1 LTRFPAHDICDLAL
15 NKHTRSLV
23 DRPRFTSI
31 PSCLAFVLASC
42 GGAHGTSPAAPAAI
56 LDAGPPQA
64 EAAVAQAAPAADV
77 AGTRTAI
84 DLATN
89 LVHATSHRDG
99 RFVADASS
107 VDFLKY
113 VDGGWKTSFLVSEL
127 DVADGKPAA
136 LVNGLSAMFFVPVDV
151 DGDGAGGTVLGDSI
165 LSLTMRALAPK
176 QRLSIFVNE
185 KPVSTIEI
193 DAATKR
199 YDVAVPAAV
208 LKLGDNRVRLTFKAA
223 ANLPGGKRSAA
234 ALKLVSFGPAALGP
248 PKADAGI
255 AVVSDFSAGGVRRR
269 AVVPGGGASRLSFYV
284 QLPAASALSL
294 GYAAKT
300 PGASVLVRVAVDGQ
314 RPRTLHEGKT
324 KAEWTDLA
332 LPLGAA
338 GTQAARIDLVA
349 RGGDVAWSDPR
360 VVVKAAPVTVPK
372 VARFDHIYIWM
383 VDTLRADKVHVFNP
397 KTRVQTPNYDAFAAD
412 ATRFAWAQV
421 PGTWSLPSHASLLT
435 GVYPTVHKA
444 VAHEARLSKDVPFI
458 AEDMKK
464 AGYRTGMFSSNGYV
478 SSKWGFDRGW
488 DINRNF
494 IRENLPNGAVYL
506 WKTAKAWILPG
517 LKAGKR
523 DFVYLATVEP
533 HVIYNPP
540 KEFLVKYWDK
550 PYTGP
555 IKPALTGAQLGSIKA
570 GKLKVNDNDKAYL
583 EALHDAEI
591 TQSDAAFKTF
601 IDDLKAAGVYDK
613 SVVVVVSDHGDQFYE
628 HGSVGHG
635 DTVYQELT
643 HVPLI
648 IRAPGLFAPGHVVE
662 SDVEITDVYATM
674 LALAGIK
681 PLPIVEGTSLV
692 PLVFDEVG
700 ASPRAALT
708 VDGQVARGLK
718 EQRYRLVHY
727 GPGRMELYDEYEDRR
742 EQKNVAAERPIAL
755 RQMRSV
761 LGLLYGYETKWNKT
775 RWGTAAN
782 VTPDFVANAGLPGHK
797 GSDPKAAPP
806 PP

>member
-1 LTRFPAHDICDLAL
+1 VRFTVLSRQTRKIF
-15 NKHTRSLV
+15 T
-23 DRPRFTSI
+23 RPRIT
-31 PSCLAFVLASC
+31 SCLAFVLASC
-42 GGAHGTSPAAPAAI
+42 GGAGKTTAPMAV
-56 LDAGPPQA
+56 LEAGPPPA
-64 EAAVAQAAPAADV
+64 AAAVAQAAEPPPASDL
-77 AGTRTAI
+77 AGTRTVI

-89 LVHATSHRDG
+89 LVHASSHRDG

-107 VDFLKY
+107 IDFLKY
-113 VDGGWKTSFLVSEL
+113 VDGGWKTSWLVSEL
-127 DVADGKPAA
+127 DEGKPAG
-136 LVNGLSAMFFVPVDV
+136 LVNGLSGMFFVPIDT
-151 DGDGAGGTVLGDSI
+151 DGDGAGGTALADST
-165 LSLTMRALAPK
+165 LSLVMRALAPK
-176 QRLSIFVNE
+176 QRVSIFVNE
-185 KPVSTIEI
+185 KPVSTIEV
-193 DAATKR
+193 DGATKR

-208 LKLGDNRVRLTFKAA
+208 LKLGENRVRLTFKAA
-223 ANLPGGKRSAA
+223 GNLPGGKRSAA
-234 ALKLVSFGPAALGP
+234 AVKLAAFGPAALGA
-248 PKADAGI
+248 PKAEPGI
-255 AVVSDFSAGGVRRR
+255 AVVADVTAGGVRRR
-269 AVVPGGGASRLSFYV
+269 AVVPGGGASRVSYYV
-284 QLPAASALSL
+284 QLPEAASLAV
-294 GYAAKT
+294 GYASQAS
-300 PGASVLVRVAVDGQ
+300 GASVVVRVAVDGQ
-314 RPRTLHEGKT
+314 RTRTLHEGQA
-324 KAEWTDLA
+324 KAGWTDVA

-338 GTQAARIDLVA
+338 SGQAARIDLVA
-349 RGGDVAWSDPR
+349 RGGDVAWAEPR
-360 VVVKAAPVTVPK
+360 IVVKAPAALPTPPK
-372 VARFDHIYIWM
+372 LARFDHFYIWM

-444 VAHEARLSKDVPFI
+444 VAHEARLSKDVPFV

-464 AGYRTGMFSSNGYV
+464 AGYRTAMFSSNGYV

-488 DINRNF
+488 DVDRNF
-494 IRENLPNGAVYL
+494 IRESLPNGAEYL
-506 WKTAKAWILPG
+506 WKTGKAWILPG
-517 LKAGKR
+517 LKADKR

-540 KEFLVKYWDK
+540 KSFLVKYWDK

-555 IKPALTGAQLGSIKA
+555 IKPALTGVQLGSIKA

-648 IRAPGLFAPGHVVE
+648 IRAPGLFPKGHVVE
-662 SDVEITDVYATM
+662 ADVEITDVYATM
-674 LALAGIK
+674 LALAGIT

-692 PLVFDEVG
+692 PLVFDELG
-700 ASPRAALT
+700 GSPRAALT
-708 VDGQVARGLK
+708 VDGQVARGMK

-727 GPGRMELYDEYEDRR
+727 GPGRIELYDELEDRR

-755 RQMRSV
+755 RQMRGV
-761 LGLLYGYETKWNKT
+761 LGLLYGYETRWNKS

-782 VTPDFVANAGLPGHK
+782 VTPEFVAHAGLPGHK
-797 GSDPKAAPP
+797 GPDPKAAPP
-806 PP
+806 P

>member
-1 LTRFPAHDICDLAL
+1 LTWFLAQGTCGLAL
-15 NKHTRSLV
+15 SKQTGKIFT
-23 DRPRFTSI
+23 RPRTTSARSI
-31 PSCLAFVLASC
+31 RLAAFLLASC
-42 GGAHGTSPAAPAAI
+42 GGGSRTAPTAP
-56 LDAGPPQA
+56 LEAGPPRA
-64 EAAVAQAAPAADV
+64 AAAVAQAAEPAADL
-77 AGTRTAI
+77 AGTRTVF

-89 LVHATSHRDG
+89 LVHATSHADG

-107 VDFLKY
+107 IDFLKY
-113 VDGGWKTSFLVSEL
+113 VDGGWKTSFLVGEL
-127 DVADGKPAA
+127 DEGKPAA
-136 LVNGLSAMFFVPVDV
+136 LVNGLSAMLFVPVDA
-151 DGDGAGGTVLGDSI
+151 DGDGAGGTALADSI

-176 QRLSIFVNE
+176 QKVSIFVNE
-185 KPVSTIEI
+185 KPVGTIDVEG
-193 DAATKR
+193 ATRR
-199 YDVAVPAAV
+199 YDVKVPAAV

-223 ANLPGGKRSAA
+223 ASLPGGRRSAA
-234 ALKLVSFGPAALGP
+234 ALKLVALGPAALGP
-248 PKADAGI
+248 PKADPAI
-255 AVVSDFSAGGVRRR
+255 AAVADVTAGGARRR
-269 AVVPGGGASRLSFYV
+269 AVVPAGGASRVSFYV
-284 QLPAASALSL
+284 QLPEAASLAV

-314 RPRTLHEGKT
+314 RPRTLHEGRT
-324 KAEWTDLA
+324 QAAWTDVA

-338 GTQAARIDLVA
+338 GGQAARIDLVA
-349 RGGDVAWSDPR
+349 RGGDVAWAEPR
-360 VVVKAAPVTVPK
+360 VVVKAPAAVVPPLAK
-372 VARFDHIYIWM
+372 LPRFQHIYVWM
-383 VDTLRADKVHVFNP
+383 VDTLRADKVHAFNP

-444 VAHEARLSKDVPFI
+444 VAHEARLSKDVPFV

-494 IRENLPNGAVYL
+494 IRESLPNGADYL
-506 WKTAKAWILPG
+506 WKTGKAWILPG

-540 KEFLVKYWDK
+540 KAFLVKYWDK
-550 PYTGP
+550 PYVGP
-555 IKPALTGAQLGSIKA
+555 IKPALTGVQLGSIKA
-570 GKLKVNDNDKAYL
+570 GKLKVNDVDKAYL

-591 TQSDAAFKTF
+591 TESDASFKTF
-601 IDDLKAAGVYDK
+601 IEDLKAAGVYDK
-613 SVVVVVSDHGDQFYE
+613 SVVIVVSDHGDQFYE

-648 IRAPGLFAPGHVVE
+648 IRAPGLFPAGKVVDA
-662 SDVEITDVYATM
+662 DVEITDVYSTM
-674 LALAGIK
+674 LALAGLE
-681 PLPIVEGTSLV
+681 PAPIVEGASLV
-692 PLVFDEVG
+692 PLVLDEVG
-700 ASPRAALT
+700 GIPRAALT
-708 VDGQVARGLK
+708 VDGQVSRGLK

-727 GPGRMELYDEYEDRR
+727 GPGRVELYDELEDRR

-755 RQMRSV
+755 RQMRGV
-761 LGLLYGYETKWNKT
+761 LGLLYAYETRWNKA

-782 VTPDFVANAGLPGHK
+782 VTPEFVAHAGLPGHK
-797 GSDPKAAPP
+797 GPDPKAAPP
-806 PP
+806 P

>member
-1 LTRFPAHDICDLAL
+1 M
-15 NKHTRSLV
+15 
-23 DRPRFTSI
+23 I
-31 PSCLAFVLASC
+31 PIAAFAFVSC
-42 GGAHGTSPAAPAAI
+42 GGVKNTAP
-56 LDAGPPQA
+56 LEAGPP
-64 EAAVAQAAPAADV
+64 AAVAAPEKPSAPPADL
-77 AGTRTAI
+77 AGMRTAF

-89 LVHATSHRDG
+89 IVQATSHRDG
-99 RFVADASS
+99 RFVTDTSS
-107 VDFLKY
+107 LDFLKY
-113 VDGGWKTSFLVSEL
+113 VDGGWKTSFLVGEM
-127 DVADGKPAA
+127 DEGKPTAI
-136 LVNGLSAMFFVPVDV
+136 VSGLSAMFFIPLDT
-151 DGDGAGGTVLGDSI
+151 DGDGGGGKALGDST

-176 QRLSIFVNE
+176 QRVSIFVNE
-185 KPVSTIEI
+185 KPVSTIEV
-193 DAATKR
+193 DVATKR

-208 LKLGDNRVRLTFKAA
+208 LHVGDNRVRLTFRAA
-223 ANLPGGKRSAA
+223 ANLPGGKRGAA
-234 ALKLVSFGPAALGP
+234 ALKLVAFGPASLPA
-248 PKADAGI
+248 PKTEPGI
-255 AVVSDFSAGGVRRR
+255 VAVQDVTVGGAKRR
-269 AVVPGGGASRLSFYV
+269 ALVPGGASSRVSFYT
-284 QLPAASALSL
+284 QLPASAELAL
-294 GYAAKT
+294 GYGAAT
-300 PGASVLVRVAVDGQ
+300 AGATALVRVSVDGQ
-314 RPRTLHEGKT
+314 PTRTLHEGPV
-324 KAEWTDLA
+324 KAQWTDIV

-338 GTQAARIDLVA
+338 AGQAVRIDLIA
-349 RGGDVAWSDPR
+349 RGGDVAWAEPR
-360 VVVKAAPVTVPK
+360 VVVKAPPAPPAAATP
-372 VARFDHIYIWM
+372 RIEHIYVWM

-435 GVYPTVHKA
+435 GTYPTVHKA
-444 VAHEARLSKDVPFI
+444 VAHEARLSKDVPFV
-458 AEDMKK
+458 AEEMKK

-478 SSKWGFDRGW
+478 SAKWGFDRGW

-494 IRENLPNGAVYL
+494 IRESLPNGAVYL

-540 KEFLVKYWDK
+540 KEFLVKYWNK
-550 PYTGP
+550 PYVGP

-591 TQSDAAFKTF
+591 TQSDAAFATF
-601 IDDLKAAGVYDK
+601 ISDLKAAGVYDK
-613 SVVVVVSDHGDQFYE
+613 SAVIVVSDHGDQFYE

-648 IRAPGLFAPGHVVE
+648 IRAPGVFPAGGVVDA
-662 SDVEITDVYATM
+662 DVEITDVYATM

-681 PLPIVEGTSLV
+681 PGPNVQGTSLV
-692 PLVFDEVG
+692 PLARDEVG
-700 ASPRAALT
+700 ATPRAAFT

-718 EQRYRLVHY
+718 VQRYRLVHY
-727 GPGRMELYDEYEDRR
+727 GPGRLELYDELADPR

-755 RQMRSV
+755 RQMRGV
-761 LGLLYGYETKWNKT
+761 LALLYAYETKWNKS

-782 VTPDFVANAGLPGHK
+782 VTPEFVTGAGLPGRR
-797 GSDPKAAPP
+797 GPEPKAAPP

>member
-1 LTRFPAHDICDLAL
+1 M
-15 NKHTRSLV
+15 
-23 DRPRFTSI
+23 
-31 PSCLAFVLASC
+31 AFLLASC
-42 GGAHGTSPAAPAAI
+42 GGRTTTTALLEAGPPPAAAAVERAAPARAP
-56 LDAGPPQA
+56 DA
-64 EAAVAQAAPAADV
+64 DR
-77 AGTRTAI
+77 TRTVI

-99 RFVADASS
+99 RFVTDASS
-107 VDFLKY
+107 IDFLKY
-113 VDGGWKTSFLVSEL
+113 VDGGWKTSFVVGEL

-136 LVNGLSAMFFVPVDV
+136 LVAGLSAMLFVPIDT
-151 DGDGAGGTVLGDSI
+151 DGDGAGGTALADST
-165 LSLTMRALAPK
+165 LSLAMRALAPK
-176 QRLSIFVNE
+176 QRVSIFVNE
-185 KPVSTIEI
+185 KPVSTIEV
-193 DAATKR
+193 DTVAKR
-199 YDVAVPAAV
+199 YDVNVPAAV

-223 ANLPGGKRSAA
+223 ATVAGGRRAAA
-234 ALKLVSFGPAALGP
+234 ALEKVAFGPASLGP
-248 PKADAGI
+248 PKGELGI
-255 AVVSDFSAGGVRRR
+255 AAASEVAAGGVRRR
-269 AVVPGGGASRLSFYV
+269 AIVPGGGASRVSFYV
-284 QLPAASALSL
+284 QLPEAAQLSL
-294 GYAAKT
+294 GYAAAT
-300 PGASVLVRVAVDGQ
+300 VGASVLVRVAVDGQ
-314 RPRTLHEGKT
+314 PPRTLHEGSAKS
-324 KAEWTDLA
+324 AWTDVS

-338 GTQAARIDLVA
+338 SKQAARIDLVA
-349 RGGDVAWSDPR
+349 RGGDVAWAEPR
-360 VVVKAAPVTVPK
+360 IVVKAPQPTAPAAL
-372 VARFDHIYIWM
+372 ARFDHIYVWM

-444 VAHEARLSKDVPFI
+444 VAHEARLSKDVPFV
-458 AEDMKK
+458 AEDLKK

-478 SSKWGFDRGW
+478 SAKWGFDRGW

-494 IRENLPNGAVYL
+494 IRESLPNGAVYL

-540 KEFLVKYWDK
+540 KAFLVKYWDK
-550 PYTGP
+550 PYVGP

-591 TQSDAAFKTF
+591 TQSDDAFKTF

-613 SVVVVVSDHGDQFYE
+613 SAVIVVSDHGDQFYE

-648 IRAPGLFAPGHVVE
+648 IRAPGLLPRGSVVDA
-662 SDVEITDVYATM
+662 DVEITDVYATI

-681 PLPIVEGTSLV
+681 PLPIVEGASLV
-692 PLVFDEVG
+692 PLALDEVVAG
-700 ASPRAALT
+700 PRAALT

-718 EQRYRLVHY
+718 VQRYRLVHY
-727 GPGRMELYDEYEDRR
+727 GPGRIELYDEYEDRR

-755 RQMRSV
+755 RQMRGV
-761 LGLLYGYETKWNKT
+761 LGLLYAYETRWNKS

-782 VTPDFVANAGLPGHK
+782 VTPEFLAKAGLPGHK
-797 GSDPKAAPP
+797 GPDPKAAPP

>member
-1 LTRFPAHDICDLAL
+1 LRLHPRLTA
-15 NKHTRSLV
+15 S
-23 DRPRFTSI
+23 
-31 PSCLAFVLASC
+31 LAFALVSC
-42 GGAHGTSPAAPAAI
+42 GGAHQPTTSSL
-56 LDAGPPQA
+56 LDAGPTP
-64 EAAVAQAAPAADV
+64 AAAAPALPPPAPASPARNLV
-77 AGTRTAI
+77 GLRTAI
-84 DLATN
+84 DLGTN

-99 RFVADASS
+99 RFVTDTSS
-107 VDFLKY
+107 IEFLKY
-113 VDGGWKTSFLVSEL
+113 VDGGWKTSFIVGEVDEGKPTALVS
-127 DVADGKPAA
+127 
-136 LVNGLSAMFFVPVDV
+136 GLSAMLFIPIDT
-151 DGDGAGGTVLGDSI
+151 DGDGAGGTALADSV

-176 QRLSIFVNE
+176 QRVSVFVNE
-185 KPVSTIEI
+185 KPVGTLEV

-199 YDVAVPAAV
+199 YDVNVPAAV
-208 LKLGDNRVRLTFKAA
+208 LRIGDNRVRLTFRSA
-223 ANLPGGKRSAA
+223 ANLPGGKRAAA
-234 ALKLVSFGPAALGP
+234 ALKVVSLGPASLFAPKSDPGIVVMHDVGIGP
-248 PKADAGI
+248 GSPAP
-255 AVVSDFSAGGVRRR
+255 RRR
-269 AVVPGGGASRLSFYV
+269 ALLPGGSSSRISFYV
-284 QLPAASALSL
+284 QLPEGAELAL
-294 GYAAKT
+294 GYAALA
-300 PGASVLVRVAVDGQ
+300 PGATALVRVAVDGQ
-314 RPRTLHEGKT
+314 PTRTLHQGPVKP
-324 KAEWTDLA
+324 EWTDVVLD
-332 LPLGAA
+332 LGAA
-338 GTQAARIDLVA
+338 SNQAARIDLVA

-360 VVVKAAPVTVPK
+360 VVVKAPADFAPPTKFP
-372 VARFDHIYIWM
+372 RFEHIYVWM
-383 VDTLRADKVHVFNP
+383 VDTLRADKVHVYNP

-435 GVYPTVHKA
+435 GTYPTVHKA
-444 VAHEARLSKDVPFI
+444 VAHEARLSKDVPFV
-458 AEDMKK
+458 AEEMKK

-494 IRENLPNGAVYL
+494 IREALPNGAVYL
-506 WKTAKAWILPG
+506 WKTAKAWILPNV
-517 LKAGKR
+517 KAGKS

-550 PYTGP
+550 PYVGP
-555 IKPALTGAQLGSIKA
+555 IKPALSGVQLGSIKS

-601 IDDLKAAGVYDK
+601 IDDLKAADIYDK
-613 SVVVVVSDHGDQFYE
+613 AVVIVVSDHGDQFYE

-648 IRAPGLFAPGHVVE
+648 IRAPGLYPKGHVVNA
-662 SDVEITDVYATM
+662 DVEITDVYAT
-674 LALAGIK
+674 LLQLAGIK
-681 PLPIVEGTSLV
+681 PGPNVQGTTLT

-700 ASPRAALT
+700 SSPRAALT

-718 EQRYRLVHY
+718 VQRYRLVHH
-727 GPGRMELYDEYEDRR
+727 GPGRIELYDEFEDRR

-755 RQMRSV
+755 RQMRGV
-761 LGLLYGYETKWNKT
+761 LGLLYGYETKWNKS

-782 VTPDFVANAGLPGHK
+782 VTGEFNVSAGLPGRK
-797 GSDPKAAPP
+797 GADPKAAPP